1 MDLLIQWLLGMDK
14 LDRFAK
20 RFADEMNKSARS
32 RYYRFGDWIIRIS
45 DHIATSSS
53 FTMSIITPTVHSCG
67 MYILHNKGQNTV
79 CAIEYE
85 DLKTLIKSFRILSGN
100 KLTPAK
106 LKKEQGLFEKERI
119 KKYQKK
125 ISEQKKVIRSLT
137 DKLKNS
143 KKSKKTTSKT

>member
-1 MDLLIQWLLGMDK
+1 MDLFKQRLLGMDK

-20 RFADEMNKSARS
+20 RFADEMNESARS

-67 MYILHNKGQNTV
+67 MYILHNKEQNTV
-79 CAIEYE
+79 CAVAYE
-85 DLKTLIKSFRILSGN
+85 DLKILIRSFRILSGN
-100 KLTPAK
+100 KLSPAK
-106 LKKEQGLFEKERI
+106 LRREQIQFEKERI

-125 ISEQKKVIRSLT
+125 ISEQKRTIRSLMS
-137 DKLKNS
+137 KLANP
-143 KKSKKTTSKT
+143 KKSKKTISKT

>member
-1 MDLLIQWLLGMDK
+1 MDK

-20 RFADEMNKSARS
+20 RFADEMNESARS

-67 MYILHNKGQNTV
+67 MYILHNKEQQTV
-79 CAIEYE
+79 CAIAYE

-100 KLTPAK
+100 KLSPAK
-106 LKKEQGLFEKERI
+106 LKREQIQFEKVRI
-119 KKYQKK
+119 EKYQKK
-125 ISEQKKVIRSLT
+125 IREQKRVIHSLM
-137 DKLKNS
+137 DKLANQ
-143 KKSKKTTSKT
+143 KKSKKTK

>member
-1 MDLLIQWLLGMDK
+1 MRTDK

-20 RFADEMNKSARS
+20 RFADEINESARS

-67 MYILHNKGQNTV
+67 MYILHNKEQNTV
-79 CAIEYE
+79 CAIAYE

-100 KLTPAK
+100 KLTPDK
-106 LKKEQGLFEKERI
+106 LKKEQVLFEKKRI

-125 ISEQKKVIRSLT
+125 ISEQKKVIRSLM
-137 DKLKNS
+137 DKLKNP

>member
-1 MDLLIQWLLGMDK
+1 MRTDK

-20 RFADEMNKSARS
+20 RFADEINESARS

-67 MYILHNKGQNTV
+67 MYILHNKEQNTV
-79 CAIEYE
+79 CAIAYE

-106 LKKEQGLFEKERI
+106 LKKEQVLFEKKRI

-125 ISEQKKVIRSLT
+125 ISEQKKVIRSLM
-137 DKLKNS
+137 DKLKNP

>member
-1 MDLLIQWLLGMDK
+1 MDK

-32 RYYRFGDWIIRIS
+32 RYYRFGDWVIRIS

-67 MYILHNKGQNTV
+67 MYILHNKEQNTV
-79 CAIEYE
+79 CAIAYE

-100 KLTPAK
+100 KLSPAK
-106 LKKEQGLFEKERI
+106 LRKEQIQLERERKKQL

-125 ISEQKKVIRSLT
+125 ISEQKRTIHDLT
-137 DKLKNS
+137 NKLTKLSKNGKAKICS
-143 KKSKKTTSKT
+143 ST

>member
-1 MDLLIQWLLGMDK
+1 MRTDK

-20 RFADEMNKSARS
+20 RFADEVNESVRS
-32 RYYRFGDWIIRIS
+32 RYYRFGDWVIRIS

-67 MYILHNKGQNTV
+67 MYILHNKEQNTV
-79 CAIEYE
+79 CAIAYE

-106 LKKEQGLFEKERI
+106 LKKGQVLFEKERI

-137 DKLKNS
+137 DKLKNP